1 MDGEKAR
8 KLIEDRIGKLSDKD
22 VCGAFMI
29 DLDNSREINELMG
42 REEENRAV
50 VRAGQLL
57 SALFSAPDI
66 VCRIGRDEFL
76 VFSARGVTHR
86 EMFQKAQ
93 EICRKLSF
101 PVKGDQ
107 AELQV
112 TVCVGAYVAT
122 GKELSFD
129 ILFGQTAAALFEA
142 RKDGRGSCC
151 LLTDETE
158 VRKREKRRNLQKLDG
173 IATDTLISYLN
184 GGVALLEAGPEIRV
198 IYASSGFFRMLGITA
213 GRLILPCSLEN
224 IGIHPDHIAEYMQ
237 VVRDTAEKKETAE
250 HIHRISGDGRNWIW
264 RQARVSRIAYPASE
278 YPVVL
283 ELSTDVTDL
292 IRTESE
298 LEESNERLRVAF
310 GQTPH
315 LMWEVDIEK
324 RTYNTF
330 NVREQCCCPE
340 TVVEGFPES
349 FIENGIV
356 HPNSRTEFRKFAED
370 LLSGK
375 RGDTGNFVIKDQVSD
390 CYSWVSLSYRMTYNR
405 DKEPVKAVGIQRKLP
420 GMSRIGR
427 MAVPVRS
434 VPGILRHHLLLRL
447 KVNLTQ
453 DYVNELWYK
462 GLDQTSW
469 TWGKTYASLVERWS
483 KEIFTKTDVQDF
495 KDLFNRSYLLKCYRE
510 GRWWLT
516 WDGRRV
522 DEGGDIRWSQC
533 TINLTADSEQKN
545 VYMFA
550 CCTDAQQKYD
560 WEKLAGGELEHH
572 PESGL
577 YTLKS
582 VRRLAECLVRQGGA
596 SDCALSVV
604 HILGKRDRKKDS
616 FPALYRFIAIALSFA
631 LGGECVTG
639 QDSADSITVF
649 FPRAVSRFDIKRRFE
664 DAFAYIR
671 TSMENIPE
679 IGDLRFVAGTVLER
693 TGEADYDILNLR
705 AGYLC
710 EIWKDSAVDT
720 VMFPS
725 EDEDWAWAGLRKEN
739 SGQEIFV
746 QEEEPDRALTKE
758 EQRSAFYCTTN
769 MLKAKS
775 LEESLGNALSCIGMY
790 YNAVRA
796 YIVALSEDGRTV
808 TMLYEWKQLG
818 KQSIQH
824 AMSGIEIEKVPL
836 LNRCMEKGVPVYMEN
851 NAPFWGC
858 RNDED
863 NWNVLAYPLR
873 ERGRITGFL
882 CVENAGEY
890 IGDVTLIR
898 TLVPYILGEQ
908 KRFDSMNGGAPA
920 AGQDILTMMP
930 NLNSY
935 MDVVY
940 SLNSDSYSTMG
951 ALSVDVPNFSAI
963 NSTFGFEYGR
973 KFLQFIA
980 DTLLSIFGKTFI
992 FRTWDAEFVVLAPNM
1007 IREVFDGRCA
1017 RLRTALQRRYP
1028 KQVRIGYVWSDGV
1041 FSARNLVREAQAI
1054 MHCEN
1059 VKQASGGRTDFL
1071 DGTDEFSTAEISS
1084 RKFVPYFQPKIDMRD
1099 GSLIG
1104 AEALVRGVSEDGTV
1118 IPPVRF
1124 VEAMEKDGTI
1134 RELDLFMLES
1144 VLKQLSVWRRMGLP
1158 PVTVSVNMSRHTL
1171 FNSTVFAS
1179 VLALQSRYPDVPPE
1193 QIELEITET
1202 AGDME
1207 KATLACIVDNF
1218 RECGIQ
1224 FELDDFGSGYA
1235 NISIFSNI
1243 RFHTIK
1249 LDRSLIND
1257 LPDNEISRMLV
1268 EKIVQVCHNFGMT
1281 CVAEGVET
1289 ARQETVLLN
1298 SGCNFGQGYRY
1309 ARPMSAA
1316 EFEIRY
1322 LGRHGEN

>member
-1 MDGEKAR
+1 MDGERAR
-8 KLIEDRIGKLSDKD
+8 KLIEDRIRKMTDED
-22 VCGAFMI
+22 VCGAFMV
-29 DLDNSREINELMG
+29 DLDNSREINERMG
-42 REEENRAV
+42 REEENKAV
-50 VRAGQLL
+50 VQAGQLL
-57 SALFSAPDI
+57 SALFPAPDI
-66 VCRIGRDEFL
+66 LCRIGRDEYL
-76 VFSARGVTHR
+76 VFLGRSITHG
-86 EMFQKAQ
+86 EMFGKAR
-93 EICRKLSF
+93 EICEKLCF
-101 PVKGDQ
+101 PVKAAGE
-107 AELQV
+107 ELQV
-112 TVCVGAYVAT
+112 TVCVGAYIAT

-129 ILFGQTAAALFEA
+129 ILFGQAAAALFEA
-142 RKDGRGSCC
+142 KKDGRGSCC

-158 VRKREKRRNLQKLDG
+158 VRKREDRSALRKLDG
-173 IATDTLISYLN
+173 VAMNTLISYLN

-198 IYASSGFFRMLGITA
+198 IYASGGFFRMLGISPD
-213 GRLILPCSLEN
+213 RLILPCSLEN

-237 VVRDTAEKKETAE
+237 TVRDTAENKETAE

-264 RQARVSRIAYPASE
+264 RQARVTRISYPGSE

-324 RTYNTF
+324 KTYNTF
-330 NVREQCCCPE
+330 NVDEQRCSPE

-349 FIENGIV
+349 FIENGFV
-356 HPNSRTEFRKFAED
+356 HPDSRMEFKEFAED
-370 LLSGK
+370 LMGGK
-375 RGDTGNFVIKDQVSD
+375 RGDSGNFMIKDRVND
-390 CYSWVSLSYRMTYNR
+390 CYSWVSLSYRMTYDR
-405 DKEPVKAVGIQRKLP
+405 DRTPVKAVGIQRKLP
-420 GMSRIGR
+420 GIPGIGGAAMSVRP
-427 MAVPVRS
+427 VPE
-434 VPGILRHHLLLRL
+434 ILRHHLLLRL
-447 KVNLTQ
+447 KVNLTR
-453 DYVNELWYK
+453 DYINELWYK
-462 GLDQTSW
+462 GIDQTAW
-469 TWGKTYASLVERWS
+469 TWGKTYSDLVEQWS
-483 KEIFTKTDVQDF
+483 ATVFAKGDVQDF
-495 KDLFNRSYLLKCYRE
+495 RDLFNRSHLLKCYQE
-510 GRWWLT
+510 GRWWLS

-522 DEGGDIRWSQC
+522 DEGGNIRWSRWV
-533 TINLTADSEQKN
+533 INLVADSEQKN
-545 VYMFA
+545 IYMFV
-550 CCTDAQQKYD
+550 CCTDAQQKYE
-560 WEKLAGGELEHH
+560 WEKLAGKALELQSD
-572 PESGL
+572 SGL
-577 YTLKS
+577 YTLQS
-582 VRRLAECLVRQGGA
+582 VKTLAECLISQGGGG
-596 SDCALSVV
+596 DCALSVV
-604 HILGKRDRKKDS
+604 CILGNRNGEKDP
-616 FPALYRFIAIALSFA
+616 FPVLYRFIATALSFA
-631 LGGECVTG
+631 LGGGCVAG

-649 FPRAVSRFDIKRRFE
+649 FPEAGSGFEIKRRIE

-679 IGDLRFVAGTVLER
+679 ISDLRFVAGTVLER
-693 TGEADYDILNLR
+693 TKEADYDILSLR

-725 EDEDWAWAGLRKEN
+725 EDENWAWAGLRKEN

-746 QEEEPDRALTKE
+746 QADDPDRALTKE
-758 EQRSAFYCTTN
+758 EQRSAFNCATN

-775 LEESLGNALSCIGMY
+775 LEESLRNALSCIGMY
-790 YNAVRA
+790 YHAVRA

-808 TMLYEWKQLG
+808 TMLHEWKQLG

-836 LNRCMEKGVPVYMEN
+836 LYRCMEKGVPVYMEN

-858 RNDED
+858 RTEDD

-908 KRFDSMNGGAPA
+908 KRFNSMNGRTQT
-920 AGQDILTMMP
+920 AGQDVLTMMP

-935 MDVVY
+935 MDVIY
-940 SLNSDSYSTMG
+940 SLNSDTYSTMG
-951 ALSVDVPNFSAI
+951 ALSVDVPNFSVI

-980 DTLLSIFGKTFI
+980 DTLLNIFGKTFI

-1059 VKQASGGRTDFL
+1059 VKQASGGRNDFL
-1071 DGTDEFSTAEISS
+1071 DGTDEFSAKEISS
-1084 RKFVPYFQPKIDMRD
+1084 KKFVPYFQPKVDMRD

-1104 AEALVRGVSEDGTV
+1104 AEALVRGVAEDGTV

-1124 VEAMEKDGTI
+1124 IETMEKDGTI

-1158 PVTVSVNMSRHTL
+1158 PITVSVNMSRHTL

-1257 LPDNEISRMLV
+1257 LPDNEIGRMLV
-1268 EKIVQVCHNFGMT
+1268 ENIVQVCHNFGMT

-1289 ARQETVLLN
+1289 VRQETVLLN
-1298 SGCNFGQGYRY
+1298 SGCNYGQGYRY
-1309 ARPMSAA
+1309 ARPMPAA
-1316 EFEIRY
+1316 EFEVRY
-1322 LGRHGEN
+1322 LGKNIDN